1 MKSYLCFICL
11 IACALCASKKTE
23 KSFDPSVRSEIR
35 AKIIECISSSD
46 GISETLKNHLEKVK
60 QNDERIPLHFSKV
73 ELEQNDREIIKN
85 CKREV
90 FRARRKKERE
100 ENEPTANL

>member
-46 GISETLKNHLEKVK
+46 GISETLKNHLETVK
-60 QNDERIPLHFSKV
+60 QNDQRIPLHFSKV

-90 FRARRKKERE
+90 FKARRKKEQE
-100 ENEPTANL
+100 DNKASL

>member
-90 FRARRKKERE
+90 FKARRKKEQE
-100 ENEPTANL
+100 DNKASL